1 MNACSFLQQLKSG
14 VFDPNIFR
22 IRAKVLQSI
31 RNFFNEQG
39 FLEIESPIL
48 TPYPTLDNH
57 IESIECTV
65 NIPSGRRK
73 TLYLHT
79 SPEHALK
86 KLISAGSGPLFYAGK
101 VFRNNELTH
110 LHNPE
115 FTMVEWYRLDA
126 DYRDI
131 MNDTQSLVC
140 QIARSVFSEMCFQY
154 GPHMVDLSQPWKRKS
169 LAGLFQAHF
178 AIDPGEMLN
187 GDTLKTVARQHRIHF
202 REEDDWETLFHR
214 LFMAKIEPD
223 LGCPEPVFIT
233 DFPVELGLM
242 AKRKADDSRWVER
255 AELYIAGLELSNG
268 YSELTDPEEQLNRF
282 ESQHKLIK
290 TNPSPGYPIDYE
302 LIGMMKERFP
312 SCAGM
317 ALGIDRLLMFFLNKT
332 QIQEVILFPVE
343 V

>member
-1 MNACSFLQQLKSG
+1 MNACRFLEQLKSG
-14 VFDPNIFR
+14 AFDPKLFQ

-31 RNFFNEQG
+31 RNFFSEQD

-57 IESIECTV
+57 IDSIECAVKTF
-65 NIPSGRRK
+65 SGRRQ

-86 KLISAGSGPLFYAGK
+86 KLISAGSGPVFYVGK
-101 VFRNNELTH
+101 VFRNNELTA

-126 DYRDI
+126 DYNDI
-131 MNDTQSLVC
+131 MNDARLLVC
-140 QIARSVFSEMCFQY
+140 QIARSVFSQMRFPY
-154 GPHMVDLSQPWKRKS
+154 GMHTIDLSLPWERIS
-169 LAGLFQAHF
+169 LDALFQNRYALR
-178 AIDPGEMLN
+178 PGEMLN
-187 GDTLKTVARQHRIHF
+187 SLALRTAARLHHIHF

-223 LGCPEPVFIT
+223 LGSPSPVFIT
-233 DFPVELGLM
+233 DFPVEIGLM
-242 AKRKADDSRWVER
+242 AKRKTDDSRWVER

-268 YSELTDPEEQLNRF
+268 YSELTDAEEQLRRF
-282 ESQHKLIK
+282 ENQQKNK
-290 TNPSPGYPIDYE
+290 NTDRSPGYPIDNE
-302 LIGMMKERFP
+302 LIGMMKEGFP
-312 SCAGM
+312 PCAGM

-332 QIQEVILFPVE
+332 RIQEVILFPVE
-343 V
+343 E